1 MKRTPLVLA
10 GLLLTTTALTAQQS
24 AQQMFDAAQKLK
36 PARLTSIERIAPA
49 SEGGTP
55 FVVKGVVLDS
65 SGKPVAAAE
74 VFAYHTDRT
83 GLYAAPGAADP
94 WRLKGWA
101 MTDAQGRF
109 ELRTIRPGPYP
120 NANIPAHVHVHVTAS
135 CCGRQEREMVFDDDA
150 LVNTAFRDQHGPES
164 MFLYSRPIARADGS
178 QEVSYTI
185 RLR

>member
-1 MKRTPLVLA
+1 MKIMASTFITLLVA
-10 GLLLTTTALTAQQS
+10 GTLTAQQS

-36 PARLTSIERIAPA
+36 PARLTSVERIAPA
-49 SEGGTP
+49 SETGTP
-55 FVVKGVVLDS
+55 FVVKGIVLDV
-65 SGKPVAAAE
+65 SGKPAPGAE
-74 VFAYHTDRT
+74 VFAYHTDKS

-101 MTDAQGRF
+101 ITDGQGRF

-120 NANIPAHVHVHVTAS
+120 NANIPAHVHLHLTAS
-135 CCGRQEREMVFDDDA
+135 CCGRQEREMVFEDDP
-150 LVNTAFRDQHGPES
+150 LVNKAFHDQHGPDS
-164 MFLYSRPIARADGS
+164 MFLYARPVVRADGS

>member
-1 MKRTPLVLA
+1 MAAAFITLLVA
-10 GLLLTTTALTAQQS
+10 GTLTAQQS
-24 AQQMFDAAQKLK
+24 AQQMFEAAQKLK
-36 PARLTSIERIAPA
+36 PARLTSVERIAPA
-49 SEGGTP
+49 SESGTP
-55 FVVKGVVLDS
+55 FLVKGLVVDA
-65 SGKPVAAAE
+65 SGKPAANAE

-101 MTDAQGRF
+101 ITDAQGRF

-120 NANIPAHVHVHVTAS
+120 NANIPAHVHVHVTTS
-135 CCGRQEREMVFDDDA
+135 CCGRQEREMVFEDDP
-150 LVNTAFRDQHGPES
+150 LVNKAFHDQHGPGS
-164 MFLYSRPIARADGS
+164 IFLYGRPIVKGDGS